1 MLNLSVQAFFVV
13 LIFLKTQ
20 CISCNIDCA
29 VFVEAG
35 KLALNLVKGEP
46 GEHGI
51 VEERE
56 MEGDEQEVTS
66 ETVLDGE
73 TIDGAQIQQVISDDE
88 TGVRTLQ

>member
-1 MLNLSVQAFFVV
+1 M
-13 LIFLKTQ
+13 
-20 CISCNIDCA
+20 
-29 VFVEAG
+29 
-35 KLALNLVKGEP
+35 KGEP
-46 GEHGI
+46 GEDGI

-73 TIDGAQIQQVISDDE
+73 TIDGAQIQQVITDDE